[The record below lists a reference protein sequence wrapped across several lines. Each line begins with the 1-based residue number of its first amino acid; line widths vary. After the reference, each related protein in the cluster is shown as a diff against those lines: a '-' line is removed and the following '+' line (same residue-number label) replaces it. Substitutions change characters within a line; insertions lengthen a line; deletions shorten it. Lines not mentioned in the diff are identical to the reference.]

1 MLSNIDNRDTQSLNS
16 NLNEITTTTNNGSNN
31 NNNNNNNGSN
41 NNNNNNN
48 NNDSDDSSQLTKLKP
63 TNRKNL
69 IENLNQIESNVK
81 PFKKNEGFIKGL
93 KLIVSRSDSNANIRA
108 QVRKPSSGN
117 LNHLNLDKL
126 IHNFFKSK
134 FIKV

>member
-16 NLNEITTTTNNGSNN
+16 NLNEITITNNGS
-31 NNNNNNNGSN
+31 
-41 NNNNNNN
+41 NNNNNN

-93 KLIVSRSDSNANIRA
+93 KLIVSRNDSNANIRA

-117 LNHLNLDKL
+117 LNDLNLDKL
-126 IHNFFKSK
+126 FHHFF
-134 FIKV
+134 FQIKIYKV

>member
-16 NLNEITTTTNNGSNN
+16 NLNEITITNNGSNN
-31 NNNNNNNGSN
+31 NNNNNGS
-41 NNNNNNN
+41 NNNNNN

-93 KLIVSRSDSNANIRA
+93 KLIVSRNDSNANIRA
-108 QVRKPSSGN
+108 QVRKLFFKFKEIKKSKEI
-117 LNHLNLDKL
+117 LKL
-126 IHNFFKSK
+126 IY
-134 FIKV
+134 I

>member
-16 NLNEITTTTNNGSNN
+16 NLNEITITNNGSNN
-31 NNNNNNNGSN
+31 NNNNNGS
-41 NNNNNNN
+41 NNNN

-93 KLIVSRSDSNANIRA
+93 KLIVSRNDSNANIRA

-117 LNHLNLDKL
+117 LNDLNLDKL
-126 IHNFFKSK
+126 FHHFFFSNQNL
-134 FIKV
+134 

>member
-1 MLSNIDNRDTQSLNS
+1 MGPKSLMLQLVVEHHCWCWTPSSKCIRTKIKSYNS
-16 NLNEITTTTNNGSNN
+16 NTKQAANE
-31 NNNNNNNGSN
+31 
-41 NNNNNNN
+41 
-48 NNDSDDSSQLTKLKP
+48 Q
-63 TNRKNL
+63 
-69 IENLNQIESNVK
+69 
-81 PFKKNEGFIKGL
+81 GFIKGL